1 MKKETKHFQVYLVC
15 VSDEQVE
22 ERGWTKKKQQQ
33 PANKINNSS
42 AIREN
47 CSPPGHYINFMQS
60 ATLLNDLMWQFQLK
74 PMTDFCF
81 VVVGFFCM
89 CVGFTFGGTWRI
101 VTKHMLNIVCCL
113 CGFDVYACVCMWC
126 IYFDEFTIISIL
138 LFVENFHNLC
148 IAMDTDPNASPNVS
162 H

>member
-81 VVVGFFCM
+81 VVVGFFLYVCRIHIRRNLTNCYEAYVKYRVLSM
-89 CVGFTFGGTWRI
+89 WLWCV
-101 VTKHMLNIVCCL
+101 
-113 CGFDVYACVCMWC
+113 CVCMYVMYLFWRVHNY
-126 IYFDEFTIISIL
+126 IDFT
-138 LFVENFHNLC
+138 FRWKF
-148 IAMDTDPNASPNVS
+148 P
-162 H
+162 